1 MGSNVRSANGHRRR
15 QVVARV
21 LREEHDCYLCH
32 TPVDKTIKT
41 PDDRS
46 PEVHEIIP
54 VSRGGSPTHRANVRL
69 TDPVSGS
76 GTTGEACILE
86 GFQCILI
93 ERESDYLPLIQQR
106 IDRAHAQHS
115 SKATLFDEVTA

>member
-69 TDPVSGS
+69 THRVCNRRQGNRIDP
-76 GTTGEACILE
+76 IDHRPPLP
-86 GFQCILI
+86 I
-93 ERESDYLPLIQQR
+93 ERRTQR
-106 IDRAHAQHS
+106 SWWPTQG
-115 SKATLFDEVTA
+115 E